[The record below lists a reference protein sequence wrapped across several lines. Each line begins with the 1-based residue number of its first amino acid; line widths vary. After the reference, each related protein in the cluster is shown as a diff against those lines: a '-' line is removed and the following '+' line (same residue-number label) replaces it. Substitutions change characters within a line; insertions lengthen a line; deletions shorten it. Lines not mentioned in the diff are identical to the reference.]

1 MSLGLNQSLL
11 VGQERLPW
19 SLEITEMEHN
29 IGPFGSCAYH
39 VMAESVVDRLIHGE
53 LSSNPVD
60 NIMEE

>member
-29 IGPFGSCAYH
+29 IKPFGCCADH
-39 VMAESVVDRLIHGE
+39 VMAESVVDRLIHVLE
-53 LSSNPVD
+53 S
-60 NIMEE
+60 